1 MQFLR
6 DPLILIF
13 FAVLAFLA
21 WLLARHLQRAS
32 GLPRGRVVYAD
43 PGLWGRVEKPLFDS
57 ALGLTGKPDY
67 LVSIGQTLIPVE
79 VKSGW
84 APSAPYDSHVLQVA
98 AYCLLVE
105 SSKGITPPYGL
116 IRYRNRTFSVEF
128 NETLRERVL
137 DMITLIQTQKE
148 RGQPERSHNEPNRC
162 ARCGFRTSCDQRL

>member
-1 MQFLR
+1 MELLR
-6 DPLILIF
+6 NPFVLLV

-43 PGLWGRVEKPLFDS
+43 PGLWGKPEKPLFDA

-67 LVSIGQTLIPVE
+67 LIRSGKSLIPVE

-84 APSAPYDSHVLQVA
+84 APTAPYDSHVLQLA

-105 SSKGITPPYGL
+105 STTE
-116 IRYRNRTFSVEF
+116 YRAFAWIDP
-128 NETLRERVL
+128 LP
-137 DMITLIQTQKE
+137 
-148 RGQPERSHNEPNRC
+148 QPNVFC
-162 ARCGFRTSCDQRL
+162 